1 MLEFLK
7 SKMHR
12 NTFFAYITVLFFV
25 CVIVCFSVCN
35 MILSNQ
41 VDLYKRASSSAF
53 NGVESSISNNI
64 SKIDNYF
71 LGIYSNRA
79 LEKDFL
85 CFFSHNAQEYR
96 TLRLEGVGPT
106 EIPADFLKDVKT
118 FVQDND
124 FVVTQ
129 ISVESQNSA
138 NIIHFYD
145 ANSPGLNVDF
155 CVPTNSM
162 DIYED
167 DVSYGYVYTKE
178 LPQTENGVGSIG
190 EMKFLLSGRRI
201 FDHVLDYNIADSA
214 IMSKKG
220 ALYYTDPERQDQLE
234 TTFQK
239 IYKSNE
245 SNGILHNG
253 LFYRQY
259 YFTNTSSQYGY
270 KLITIVDSAT
280 IFHENLSLFLL
291 VIAGSLLIFLIMTFL
306 IAVRANYDAKFLNK
320 IVHSIQLAKSGQ
332 FTHIDVGDRKDE
344 YGVIAQ
350 EFNDMIGQLE
360 EFIRTEYVLKLK
372 QKETEMQAL
381 QHQINPH
388 FLYNTLEIIR
398 SCALVH
404 NDLQVAD
411 AVYYLGSMYRDI
423 VKEHNTITIEKELD
437 ILGKY
442 LKIMEF
448 KYDHNF
454 YYQIDVSPEVRSMET
469 IKLWMQPLVEN
480 FFVHGFDR
488 GSEFNLLLINGREET
503 DRYIIEI
510 INNGSQVDPEK
521 LEEINSRLQGDGEP
535 SSGSSIGIQNVYH
548 RLRFFYGER
557 LQMQL
562 CNNTEAGITVS
573 IRIYKKKEEN
583 LHVSTVDRG

>member
-25 CVIVCFSVCN
+25 CVIVCLSVCN
-35 MILSNQ
+35 MILSTQ
-41 VDLYKRASSSAF
+41 VDLYKKASSSAF
-53 NGVESSISNNI
+53 DWVESSISSNI

-71 LGIYSNRA
+71 LGLYSNHA
-79 LEKDFL
+79 LQKDFL

-96 TLRLEGVGPT
+96 TLRLEGVAPT
-106 EIPADFLKDVKT
+106 EMPADFLEDVKN
-118 FVQDND
+118 FVQNND
-124 FVVTQ
+124 FVITQ
-129 ISVESQNSA
+129 ISVESENSA
-138 NIIHFYD
+138 NIIHFFD
-145 ANSPGLNVDF
+145 TNSSGINVDF
-155 CVPTNSM
+155 CVPVNSM
-162 DIYED
+162 DIYEGN
-167 DVSYGYVYTKE
+167 VSYGYVYTKE
-178 LPQTENGVGSIG
+178 LPKTENGDGSIG
-190 EMKFLLSGRRI
+190 EMKFLLSGRKI
-201 FDHVLDYNIADSA
+201 FDHVLDYHIADSA

-220 ALYYTDPERQDQLE
+220 ALYYTDSERQSRLE
-234 TTFQK
+234 PEFQEL
-239 IYKSNE
+239 YQSNE

-259 YFTNTSSQYGY
+259 YFISTSSQYGY
-270 KLITIVDSAT
+270 KMITIVDSST
-280 IFHENLSLFLL
+280 IFQKNLSLFLL
-291 VIAGSLLIFLIMTFL
+291 VIAGTLLIFLIMTFF
-306 IAVRANYDAKFLNK
+306 IAARANYDARFLNK

-332 FTHIDVGDRKDE
+332 FSHIKVGNRKDE

-350 EFNDMIGQLE
+350 EFNDMICQLE
-360 EFIRTEYVLKLK
+360 EFIRTEYVLKLR

-411 AVYYLGSMYRDI
+411 AVYYLGGMYRDI
-423 VKEHNTITIEKELD
+423 VKGDNIITIEKELD
-437 ILGKY
+437 ILNKY

-448 KYDHNF
+448 KYNDNF
-454 YYQIDVSPEVRSMET
+454 YYQVDVSEEIQKLET

-488 GSEFNLLLINGREET
+488 NSEFNLLLIHGQEEK
-503 DRYIIEI
+503 DYYMIEF
-510 INNGSQVDPEK
+510 INNGSQIDPDK
-521 LEEINSRLQGDGEP
+521 LQEINSWLQGDGEP
-535 SSGSSIGIQNVYH
+535 SSGGSIGIQNVYH
-548 RLRFFYGER
+548 RLRFFYGEA
-557 LQMQL
+557 LQIQL

-573 IRIYKKKEEN
+573 IRIYKKKEEKS
-583 LHVSTVDRG
+583 HVPTVDR